1 MKKVLSS
8 LSILTLLLLS
18 GTVSCNEN
26 KLMKNQYIPINYIAE
41 SVTVKRKDTIG
52 ISLPNKPGI
61 YAVMQTSKGNLI
73 LNLFYEDA
81 PKTVQ
86 NFIDLAQGEKE
97 FFTEKGKEK
106 RPFYDGLK
114 FHRVI
119 EGFMAQG
126 GCPRGDG
133 TGGPGYK
140 FDDEI
145 NAKSLGLDKI
155 KIKESP
161 AFQSQ
166 YQRMI
171 FEVLNIQNKEQFEAN
186 RKEIEEAYV
195 KGQELSLMEV
205 LYRIGYRYNEKVKSH
220 KAVKGS
226 LAMANAGPNTNGS
239 QFFINQVD
247 TPHLDG
253 IHTVFGELVDGGAV
267 LDEIIKSGNSNT
279 VIKKV
284 LILDRRETSIP

>member
-1 MKKVLSS
+1 MKKKYSMP
-8 LSILTLLLLS
+8 SILIFLLLS
-18 GTVSCNEN
+18 ATASCSEN
-26 KLMKNQYIPINYIAE
+26 KLMSNQYQPINYSID
-41 SVTVKRKDTIG
+41 SVVVKRKDTSHIPVP
-52 ISLPNKPGI
+52 SKPGI
-61 YAVMQTSKGNLI
+61 YAIMQTSKGNLV
-73 LNLFYEDA
+73 LNLFYQDA

-97 FFTEKGKEK
+97 FFSEKGKEK

-145 NAKSLGLDKI
+145 NAKSLSLDKI
-155 KIKESP
+155 KIKEAP

-171 FEVLNIQNKEQFEAN
+171 FEVLNIQNKEQFDAN
-186 RKEIEEAYV
+186 RKEIEDAYI
-195 KGQELSLMEV
+195 KGQELSLLEI

-220 KAVKGS
+220 KAIKGS

-253 IHTVFGELVDGGAV
+253 LHTVFGELVDSQEV
-267 LDEIIKSGNSNT
+267 LDSIIKSGNSNT

-284 LILDRRETSIP
+284 IILDKRETSNP